1 VKRRGACNFLVGKR
15 EGKKQLESSRSR
27 WEYTI
32 KIDIQE
38 MEWGVWTGM
47 VWLRM
52 GRGGR
57 IL

>member
-1 VKRRGACNFLVGKR
+1 VGKR